1 MNEIFI
7 GKREDLNYFA
17 CFYDDKIQN
26 LVLNKE
32 EEAPKEDE
40 IYKAKV
46 TKIVKALKC
55 AFVDLGFQK
64 QGYLYLHSSLNN
76 INLKKDDEILVQVIK
91 EEKDNKGAKVSTDI
105 SLLGKYCVLE
115 PRGEGI
121 LVSPRIEDEA
131 YIERVQK
138 ELKDIKGVTITVRT
152 AAEKVS
158 IETLQKEIDSIY
170 EKLQSIYKDYNFYK
184 APRRIS
190 NEDNFLKRIL
200 SDTDFSKVDFIYA
213 KGEEFNAYKQ
223 VLPYEI
229 QDLKNKIKIVEDDI
243 FFLKI
248 FPEIEKLLKTR
259 VYLKSGG
266 YIVIEKTEAFWS
278 IDVNSYKN
286 VTSSNIEKTA
296 FVTNKEAAIE
306 IGKQIILR
314 NLSGIIIVDF
324 IDMSKA
330 SYKEEILK
338 LLNMELSK
346 GKGRTIVY
354 PHTALNLVQI
364 TRTRRGADLKSI
376 ASEPLD
382 KTLEGKLNFYFFC
395 KYIKYLQDRIEN
407 ISQKNYNLIINPM
420 YLDYVQREDFFRL
433 TDTSKDKVKIISDKT
448 TEIVRIALT

>member
-7 GKREDLNYFA
+7 GKREAINYFA
-17 CFYDDKIQN
+17 SFYDGKIQN
-26 LVLNKE
+26 LILNKE

-64 QGYLYLHSSLNN
+64 QGYLYLHGSLNN
-76 INLKKDDEILVQVIK
+76 IKLKKDDEILVQIIK
-91 EEKDNKGAKVSTDI
+91 EEKDKKGAKVSTTI
-105 SLLGKYCVLE
+105 SLPGKLCVLE
-115 PRGEGI
+115 SNGEGI
-121 LVSPRIEDEA
+121 IISPRIEDEA
-131 YIERVQK
+131 YIERVKTEVQ
-138 ELKDIKGVTITVRT
+138 EIKGVTITVRT

-158 IETLQKEIDSIY
+158 IETLKQEIDSLY
-170 EKLQSIYKDYNFYK
+170 ENLQSIYKDYNFYK
-184 APRRIS
+184 APKKIS
-190 NEDNFLKRIL
+190 KEDNFLKKIIN
-200 SDTDFSKVDFIYA
+200 DTDFSKVDFIYA
-213 KGEEFNAYKQ
+213 KDEEFNKN
-223 VLPYEI
+223 VVSYEM
-229 QDLKNKIKIVEDDI
+229 QDLKDKIKIAQEDM

-248 FPEIEKLLKTR
+248 FPEIEKLLKPR

-266 YIVIEKTEAFWS
+266 YIAIEKTEALWS

-286 VTSSNIEKTA
+286 VSSSNIEKTA

-306 IGKQIILR
+306 IGRQIILR

-324 IDMSKA
+324 IDMEKA

-346 GKGRTIVY
+346 GKGKTIVY

-376 ASEPLD
+376 VSAPLD
-382 KTLEGKLNFYFFC
+382 ETLEGKLNFYLFSE
-395 KYIKYLQDRIEN
+395 YVNYLQSRIEN
-407 ISQKNYNLIINPM
+407 ISQKHYSLLVNPM
-420 YLDYVQREDFFRL
+420 YLDYVHREDFFIH
-433 TDTSKDKVKIISDKT
+433 TDIAKEKIKIVQDKS
-448 TEIVRIALT
+448 TEIVKIALM